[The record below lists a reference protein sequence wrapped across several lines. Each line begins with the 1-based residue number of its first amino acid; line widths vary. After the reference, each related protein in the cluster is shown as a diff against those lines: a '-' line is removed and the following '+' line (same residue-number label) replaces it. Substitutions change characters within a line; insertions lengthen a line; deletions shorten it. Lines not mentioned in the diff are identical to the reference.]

1 MTEIFVFDRE
11 LILDRLGGD
20 EEILTMMIDLYLQD
34 VERTALSLVD
44 AFDQGQADA
53 FMREAHTIKGLLA
66 TFSDDAGAAK
76 AFGIEQQAK
85 TGEISGLQPAVAALQ
100 RRLYEVAD
108 VLRREMGSVR

>member
-1 MTEIFVFDRE
+1 
-11 LILDRLGGD
+11 
-20 EEILTMMIDLYLQD
+20 
-34 VERTALSLVD
+34 
-44 AFDQGQADA
+44 
-53 FMREAHTIKGLLA
+53 MREAHTIKGLLA